1 MLKLSRPVVNLMCN
15 AIENVSVISSRTLF
29 APSFFNV
36 DKFANHSN
44 YMQKKEANS
53 KNDVRKIIEKS
64 MSDGNSKMFTE
75 DLKTLLYLTQNQD
88 EFDFVVNAVKMYYN
102 QAESGVFNFHFGMP
116 LMRCAYSLNL
126 TDKMFELTMSGKY
139 SFLSEVD
146 SVFTIT
152 MNKLFEEKRYDDVL
166 KVFSKA
172 LEATLKKDIKIEG
185 KGPFMPFVT
194 SQLAFET
201 LLEMNDPNA
210 LELAKE
216 LNQTL
221 NTNKVQFNK
230 LSNIAMILLALNQN
244 DYQFAYEA
252 FLGLEK
258 KSQNQLNAAER
269 NLKVQIL
276 LKLGNVEEALNEYN
290 QILGLDSNSQRQ
302 SKFFEATLAAFKE
315 VSQSAN
321 SDLHLKID
329 DALSRALNSQ
339 FPYEMKAFFFREQT
353 ISPSDRKKER
363 EKGSFQTDGS
373 RNFGDFSPRRDNRF
387 GDFKQKGMFNKTKRP
402 SVLE

>member
-1 MLKLSRPVVNLMCN
+1 MN
-15 AIENVSVISSRTLF
+15 
-29 APSFFNV
+29 
-36 DKFANHSN
+36 
-44 YMQKKEANS
+44 
-53 KNDVRKIIEKS
+53 
-64 MSDGNSKMFTE
+64 
-75 DLKTLLYLTQNQD
+75 
-88 EFDFVVNAVKMYYN
+88 
-102 QAESGVFNFHFGMP
+102 
-116 LMRCAYSLNL
+116 
-126 TDKMFELTMSGKY
+126 GKH
-139 SFLSEVD
+139 SFLSEMD

-152 MNKLFEEKRYDDVL
+152 MNKLFEEKRYDEVL

-172 LEATLKKDIKIEG
+172 LEATLKKEIKIQG

-216 LNQTL
+216 LSQTL
-221 NTNKVQFNK
+221 NDNKIQFNK

-258 KSQNQLNAAER
+258 KSLNQLNAAER

-290 QILGLDSNSQRQ
+290 QILGLDGNSQKQ

-321 SDLHLKID
+321 PDLHLKID

-339 FPYEMKAFFFREQT
+339 FPFEMKAFFFRKQT

-363 EKGSFQTDGS
+363 ERGSFQADGS
-373 RNFGDFSPRRDNRF
+373 RNFGDFSPRRDGRF